1 MQALVLR
8 FVLSGLVAV
17 VLVSVITAQVSRNVA
32 VDIAIAEALDR
43 SIDGAR
49 RVAEPVLFDS
59 VIDGDPAALA
69 RVDEAIRSEMSSTS
83 LVSVNVWTGDGTIVY
98 STEPRLI
105 GEQFDLHDDQVAIF
119 RGSDPLAEVTDPA
132 APENRFEADEKL
144 LEVYVLSSTQEG
156 TPLLYEA
163 YYRYSGVT
171 TMGRQIS
178 RRFAPVALGAVLVV
192 ELVQIPLAIRL
203 ARRLRSGQLRHER
216 LIGHA
221 MAASDAERRRIADG
235 LHVGALQELVG
246 SSMSL
251 AAASRTADGADPCLD
266 AASAGVRESV
276 KSLRSLLVDISPA
289 DVASGDLETAFAQ
302 LLERL
307 DGHGVATDL
316 VVVSDGTLL
325 GPNTTSLLYRTAQ
338 ELVRDV
344 LGDGTA
350 SSVRFELRVQ
360 NGSVEFAA
368 VDNRAVDDC
377 VTESATVA
385 PDDARAAGPTV
396 ATALSDLIHDAGGQL
411 TTTRGVTFG
420 RWTRVELP
428 LLDGAGSW
436 KWQR

>member
-1 MQALVLR
+1 MLR

-83 LVSVNVWTGDGTIVY
+83 LVSVNLWTDDGTIVY

-119 RGSDPLAEVTDPA
+119 HGSEPLAEVTDPA

-251 AAASRTADGADPCLD
+251 AAA
-266 AASAGVRESV
+266 
-276 KSLRSLLVDISPA
+276 
-289 DVASGDLETAFAQ
+289 
-302 LLERL
+302 
-307 DGHGVATDL
+307 
-316 VVVSDGTLL
+316 
-325 GPNTTSLLYRTAQ
+325 
-338 ELVRDV
+338 
-344 LGDGTA
+344 
-350 SSVRFELRVQ
+350 
-360 NGSVEFAA
+360 
-368 VDNRAVDDC
+368 
-377 VTESATVA
+377 
-385 PDDARAAGPTV
+385 
-396 ATALSDLIHDAGGQL
+396 
-411 TTTRGVTFG
+411 
-420 RWTRVELP
+420 
-428 LLDGAGSW
+428 
-436 KWQR
+436 